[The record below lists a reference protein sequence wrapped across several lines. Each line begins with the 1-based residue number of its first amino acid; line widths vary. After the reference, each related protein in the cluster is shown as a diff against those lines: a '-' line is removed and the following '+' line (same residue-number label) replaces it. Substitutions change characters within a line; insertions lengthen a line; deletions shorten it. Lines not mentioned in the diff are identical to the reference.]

1 MKWYD
6 VNGKSSVTTY
16 NYSYEVACVMFN
28 LAALHSQA
36 AFNLS
41 SVFVGILCDL

>member
-1 MKWYD
+1 M
-6 VNGKSSVTTY
+6 NGKNSVTTY
-16 NYSYEVACVMFN
+16 NYNYEVACVMFN

-41 SVFVGILCDL
+41 SVRMPFS

>member
-1 MKWYD
+1 M
-6 VNGKSSVTTY
+6 TTY

-41 SVFVGILCDL
+41 SVFVGISCDL